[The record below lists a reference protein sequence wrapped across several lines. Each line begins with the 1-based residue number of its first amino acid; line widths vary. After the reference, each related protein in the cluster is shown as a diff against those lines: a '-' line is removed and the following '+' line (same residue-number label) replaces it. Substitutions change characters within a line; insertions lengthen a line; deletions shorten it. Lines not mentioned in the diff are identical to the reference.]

1 MANIVSTLWSDF
13 KAWKKG
19 LRRIAP
25 RGQRGR
31 AYEPR
36 EPTPHKSN
44 VKVTAKVTRKN
55 GEIEIYNLTEGT

>member
-1 MANIVSTLWSDF
+1 MLNIFSILWSDF

-19 LRRIAP
+19 ERRIAP
-25 RGQRGR
+25 RNQRGR
-31 AYEPR
+31 VY

-44 VKVTAKVTRKN
+44 VKITAKVIRKN